1 MRRPGPVGLLAA
13 LLVVLLAGCQVRVQ
27 RIPKPEPLSTL
38 RTGEVRRVSDRVATS
53 DVSWSPDGQTVAFG
67 TPEGVISAGR
77 DGTERRLSPLR
88 PATQVDWS
96 SSGRWLAVI
105 SGGGLWLVDL
115 SRSATRAASLPGV
128 VRAFRWSPAG
138 DRGVAV
144 VEQDGWWLWLVS
156 ADGRLRR
163 KIFGPAS
170 GLFDLGWYPNGL
182 EVFVREEDA
191 SGKTVALW
199 RVRVA
204 GSDRRRE
211 VPSFPSVV
219 QAQLSTTGRAVAYLV
234 AEEEG
239 VAVVLQ
245 EVGHR
250 PRPPLV
256 RAGKLWGLSWSPQGD
271 KLSYAEVEGGERA
284 SVWVVDAD
292 GSTRLLV
299 ADYALEFPDPN
310 SLVGTRWSPDGRAV
324 AFGTGFSHRAGPVW
338 VARLYRR

>member
-38 RTGEVRRVSDRVATS
+38 RVGEVRRVSDRVATS

-163 KIFGPAS
+163 RIFGPAS

-250 PRPPLV
+250 PRPPLAQ
-256 RAGKLWGLSWSPQGD
+256 AGKVWGLSWSPQGD

-310 SLVGTRWSPDGRAV
+310 SLVGTGWSPDGRAV